1 MPNEP
6 EISVYPQP
14 DGGLVLSAKF
24 SNEFEMSVARG
35 MQLGMLTEIVQLIAA
50 RYVEEKFADI
60 VAQIEGGTI
69 ATAVVE
75 EIKQR
80 VVNAMGIVQTPEDK
94 RKAEELRTL
103 SLQAGICPECNAN
116 FQTNR
121 NWGAFPALNPEKAE
135 YLREHNINLGT
146 GHKNDCPLK
155 GAR

>member
-1 MPNEP
+1 
-6 EISVYPQP
+6 
-14 DGGLVLSAKF
+14 
-24 SNEFEMSVARG
+24 
-35 MQLGMLTEIVQLIAA
+35 MLTEIVQLIAA

-60 VAQIEGGTI
+60 VAQIDGGTI

-80 VVNAMGIVQTPEDK
+80 VINAMGIVQTPEDN
-94 RKAEELRTL
+94 
-103 SLQAGICPECNAN
+103 QAQKNCVRCLFRPGYARNATTN